1 MFACQ
6 RGLELGSPPVA
17 SCSVDAP
24 LRGAGDVGQLV
35 DVVHVVLARQHS
47 GGSTGMYSL
56 KWLVMSSDAG
66 SSVNQHGAE

>member
-1 MFACQ
+1 MFACP
-6 RGLELGSPPVA
+6 RGVDRGSPPVA

-24 LRGAGDVGQLV
+24 SGEWTTSVSLLTSSPSYSRVSI
-35 DVVHVVLARQHS
+35 S

-66 SSVNQHGAE
+66 SSVIQHGAE